1 MPQTSPEYRALSEV
15 LLEART
21 AAGLTQRDLAAR
33 LDRQHSFIGK
43 IESGSRH
50 INVIEFIEVAGAL
63 GIDPE
68 RLFAKVVNST
78 KQLLPKKA
86 ARSRS

>member
-33 LDRQHSFIGK
+33 LNRQHSFIGK
-43 IESGSRH
+43 IESGARH
-50 INVIEFIEVAGAL
+50 INVIEFIEVARAL
-63 GIDPE
+63 EIDP
-68 RLFAKVVNST
+68 T
-78 KQLLPKKA
+78 KLLKTVIQA
-86 ARSRS
+86 TDL